1 MSELPWGS
9 EVAEESRPETEAE
22 KAAGEPGT
30 LAMSANEFAALEE
43 RVLRAV
49 NLVKR
54 ERIARTEAEERAAQA
69 HERATQAE
77 ARAAQA
83 EARATQVEERATHAE
98 AREQDR
104 AAELDSLQKEV
115 QALRAERDAVRH
127 RVEKVLSQL
136 DELEA

>member
-9 EVAEESRPETEAE
+9 EVAEESRPEMQAE
-22 KAAGEPGT
+22 NSAGEPGT
-30 LAMSANEFAALEE
+30 LAMSANEFAELEE

-69 HERATQAE
+69 E
-77 ARAAQA
+77 ARGQ
-83 EARATQVEERATHAE
+83 E
-98 AREQDR
+98 R
-104 AAELDSLQKEV
+104 AAEFESLQKEV

>member
-9 EVAEESRPETEAE
+9 EVAEESRPETQAE
-22 KAAGEPGT
+22 KPAGEPGT

-54 ERIARTEAEERAAQA
+54 ERIARTEAEARAAQA
-69 HERATQAE
+69 EE
-77 ARAAQA
+77 RAAQA
-83 EARATQVEERATHAE
+83 EAR
-98 AREQDR
+98 EQER
-104 AAELDSLQKEV
+104 AAELENLQKEV
-115 QALRAERDAVRH
+115 HALRAERDAVRH